1 MAVMNPNTTLT
12 STVKKTTA
20 PKPVTTA
27 TNNAYNDPLVNSI
40 YDKQAQSQLSQLKAE
55 RDAAIAKL
63 NQQKKDTAVSYQGQR
78 NQASV
83 IATQNTQKLR
93 ELMAAN
99 GLNATGENITAQASA
114 NSDRLGAINSL
125 NLQQQSAVNGING
138 QINDLNN
145 PARQQAALA
154 QIESERSQALL
165 NSRNQAQDRAWQQ
178 YTFNNLSASD
188 TAQLNWSKQQYNQ
201 DAAWRQYTYNNMSA
215 ADKAQLNWAKQQ
227 YGEDA
232 AWKMYELQ
240 YNGELQKST
249 NQAQIDAYTSGFP
262 SP

>member
-1 MAVMNPNTTLT
+1 
-12 STVKKTTA
+12 
-20 PKPVTTA
+20 
-27 TNNAYNDPLVNSI
+27 
-40 YDKQAQSQLSQLKAE
+40 
-55 RDAAIAKL
+55 
-63 NQQKKDTAVSYQGQR
+63 
-78 NQASV
+78 
-83 IATQNTQKLR
+83 LR

-125 NLQQQSAVNGING
+125 NLQQQSAINGING

-232 AWKMYELQ
+232 AWKMYELK